1 MRSREPSSPP
11 PTRSGA
17 AGAAV
22 VARFGPGLDLVEE
35 VDLLNLTRLPRQ
47 LRIDRSDAVVPQQ
60 SHDDVPCPLQ
70 NLLVGQLDAVARLKH
85 TNPLGDILQEQAYR
99 RGRRGFL
106 PRTGGGFSGQDARII
121 VWDLRSS
128 QPIKMMTSRNST
140 RRAADR
146 TVVTSDRCVKR
157 DMEKDMR
164 YRRSWL
170 GPAPLVLCGFLLGCE
185 SGSSTP
191 VSTITDTG
199 SLATRLAQ
207 AFCARQACCGLAGDA
222 AMPADA
228 GPVVDGGPSCS
239 GATASDA
246 SAGGGGSTCE

>member
-1 MRSREPSSPP
+1 
-11 PTRSGA
+11 
-17 AGAAV
+17 
-22 VARFGPGLDLVEE
+22 
-35 VDLLNLTRLPRQ
+35 
-47 LRIDRSDAVVPQQ
+47 
-60 SHDDVPCPLQ
+60 
-70 NLLVGQLDAVARLKH
+70 
-85 TNPLGDILQEQAYR
+85 
-99 RGRRGFL
+99 
-106 PRTGGGFSGQDARII
+106 
-121 VWDLRSS
+121 
-128 QPIKMMTSRNST
+128 
-140 RRAADR
+140 
-146 TVVTSDRCVKR
+146 
-157 DMEKDMR
+157 MR

-228 GPVVDGGPSCS
+228 GSVVDGGPSCS

-246 SAGGGGSTCE
+246 SAGGGGSTCEARALVAITEQLALVSTAAAEGLLALNPSAADACLAAYLAGPCGGSEGAIPNVQSDVGNCGGLFTGYIPVTERCDMTAECVAHSFCLAQGTGQNVTSLGGSASLGVCFPYEQTGQACNSSGDCDPSAGLACDTSTLTCEMPTS